1 MADYG
6 VTPEGFLIKRLQEV
20 LEQNRSYAEQVFADL
35 VEDGEAVDTTDSSVL
50 GRLTKLVAPSSAELW
65 EVAQDVYSSLD
76 PEKATGDSLDVIVSY
91 GGLLRMGESRSY
103 TTLIVG
109 GDLNTVI
116 PQGSIVKDS
125 KYNTEWQTTS
135 PTTLLESNTTSI
147 GVTPVNIDFGTV
159 YTVVMETPYT
169 TVEESYTQNVIGATY
184 NDVLNAIKEE
194 FDSGSDMSAV
204 VQDGK
209 VVISPSDLYSKP
221 QYVVTGL
228 DIEDY
233 YTQVEV
239 ESVEYGDKDASIGR
253 LTVIATPVI
262 GWSSAFN
269 PFTAIIGR
277 LDETDEELRLRF
289 RNSKLAR
296 SVGFARGIKDGIS
309 NLLGVKEVTLYENTT
324 GIVDDK
330 GIPPHSFKV
339 IVNGG
344 NPSEIGREIFNNR
357 PIGIGSEG
365 TSEVEVVDGGQT
377 YIEKFSRPTF
387 VDIYMEI
394 KLKPDSEWNNELTN
408 QLKENILQYFEDE
421 ISVGEDVKYSRMFIP
436 VNKIPNQS
444 LESLKIGLAAGSVA
458 YQDIEIPYDSLAVI
472 GRGSIDVQI
481 IT

>member
-6 VTPEGFLIKRLQEV
+6 VTPEGFSIKRLQEV
-20 LEQNRSYAEQVFADL
+20 LEQNRLYAEQVFADL
-35 VEDGEAVDTTDSSVL
+35 VEDGEAVDTTDSSTI

-65 EVAQDVYSSLD
+65 EVAQEVYSSLD
-76 PEKATGDSLDVIVSY
+76 PEKATGDSLDVVVAY
-91 GGLLRMGESRSY
+91 GGLLRMGKSRSY

-116 PQGSIVKDS
+116 PQGSVVKDN
-125 KYNTEWQTTS
+125 KYKTEWQTTS
-135 PTTLLESNTTSI
+135 AVTLLESNTASI
-147 GVTPVNIDFGTV
+147 GVTPISIDYGTV
-159 YTVVMETPYT
+159 YTVSMETTST
-169 TVEESYTQNVIGATY
+169 TVNYSYTQNVMGATY

-194 FDSGSDMSAV
+194 FDSGANMSAV

-221 QYVVTGL
+221 QFIVTGL

-239 ESVEYGDKDASIGR
+239 ESVEYGVVDSSVGR
-253 LTVIATPVI
+253 LTEIATPII
-262 GWSSAFN
+262 GWSSAYN
-269 PFTAIIGR
+269 PFTAIVGR
-277 LDETDEELRLRF
+277 LDESDEELRLRF

-309 NLLGVKEVTLYENTT
+309 NLLGVKEVSLYENPT
-324 GIVDDK
+324 GIVDNK
-330 GIPPHSFKV
+330 GLPPHSFKV

-357 PIGIGSEG
+357 PLGIGSEG
-365 TSEVEVVDGGQT
+365 TTEVEVIDGGQT
-377 YIEKFSRPTF
+377 YTEKFSRPIF
-387 VDIYMEI
+387 IDVYMEV
-394 KLKPDSEWNNELTN
+394 KVKPDSDWNSELTK
-408 QLKENILQYFEDE
+408 QLKDNILQYFEDE

-436 VNKIPNQS
+436 INKIPNQS
-444 LESLKIGLAAGSVA
+444 LESLKIGLSAVSVG
-458 YQDIEIPYDSLAVI
+458 YQDVEIPYDSLAVI
-472 GRGSIDVQI
+472 GRGNIDVQI